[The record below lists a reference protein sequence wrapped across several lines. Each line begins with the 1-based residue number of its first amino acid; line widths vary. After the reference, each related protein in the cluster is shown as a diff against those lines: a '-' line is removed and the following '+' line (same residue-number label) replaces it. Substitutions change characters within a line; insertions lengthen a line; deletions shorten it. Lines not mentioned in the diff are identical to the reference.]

1 MWKLWDFI
9 TSITIPQKM
18 LRESLRLEKNYLHKG
33 MKRTRTGEYVAGY
46 KRQTNFLLL
55 NLLKR

>member
-9 TSITIPQKM
+9 TSITIPQEM

-46 KRQTNFLLL
+46 KRQTYFFAS
-55 NLLKR
+55 